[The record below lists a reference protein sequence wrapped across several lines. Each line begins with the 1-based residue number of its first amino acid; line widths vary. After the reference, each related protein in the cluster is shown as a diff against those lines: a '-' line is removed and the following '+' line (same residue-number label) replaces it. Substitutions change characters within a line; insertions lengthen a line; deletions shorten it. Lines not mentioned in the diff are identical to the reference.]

1 MDPYTFVFND
11 EEAAKRF
18 VARLAHY
25 VKDVAIYR
33 NGINVSVID
42 GSDKGQRER
51 IYEIYRTS
59 GATFVLPVP
68 RKS

>member
-1 MDPYTFVFND
+1 MNPYLFVFKD

-25 VKDVAIYR
+25 VHDVAIYR
-33 NGINVSVID
+33 DGINVSVID
-42 GSDKGQRER
+42 GSEKDQRER

-59 GATFVLPVP
+59 DATFVLPVP